1 MVLINDKTG
10 SKDKKYTDLFR
21 QVNYPTIY
29 YDSIIS
35 KTSSELNS
43 KPKLKLFHRNNI
55 TNWQITVLKMD
66 LLFSFHCWFLV
77 HRRLAENKN
86 WAILP
91 TWNESTKCTVNI
103 YSLIFSVC
111 IQTYFQDTT
120 NVFQE
125 QWEQT
130 LKQTKQ
136 LNSACCIQCNLS
148 RA

>member
-1 MVLINDKTG
+1 MIRPVQKTKNIQISSDKSTTQQ
-10 SKDKKYTDLFR
+10 SITTPSSPKL
-21 QVNYPTIY
+21 QVSC
-29 YDSIIS
+29 D
-35 KTSSELNS
+35 S

-91 TWNESTKCTVNI
+91 TWNKSTKCTVNI